1 MQADLTRLFN
11 DCGFSWTDERQFE
24 GALELGELARE
35 RNAIERR
42 NASLV
47 DITAV
52 VLKRYLPKD
61 PAIRTSMRWDDPTLS
76 AEYEAYAALDAYA
89 AWAIFQSLS
98 IIPTSGSTTL
108 ASITTP
114 GTRVRLVTRN
124 GTLSVA
130 YGYISQHQ
138 PKHFNG
144 VKVTSGR
151 IVVTLESIIIP
162 AYRVRAELLSTH
174 QDMPLSAFGSQLP
187 FSLLCCIRDLRASPI
202 DPGPSQSHT
211 NIPLMAPSSLQPTK
225 PKSLGD
231 GGNSAE
237 SESHEQE
244 CDKCDVVCNCE
255 ILSSESCRYDP
266 NLEQSIASAEK
277 DSGSLQK
284 AQALDEMMTGMQGVE
299 EGVIRSRVLGDIWHL
314 MNQFKISVHHG
325 LRRPFSRALRDALF
339 ILDPEDVANV
349 EKVLKV
355 KDLTFKNAVL
365 YFSDWVWQRVKRCV
379 PPAEIL
385 ASRVVE
391 VFRMYSP
398 LKDAKTSQPLF
409 NDDSW
414 ETARTIM
421 ENIKMGYY
429 SDPPGMKFYTFVR
442 KDKNGLSIYRCS
454 RGTNNVEGEIH
465 QNIIRRFGSFNA
477 SPCLA
482 VNLLRDYCL
491 SHNLKVRKRIA

>member
-1 MQADLTRLFN
+1 LRSKRIRKVGVHVQADLTRLFN
-11 DCGFSWTDERQFE
+11 DCGFSRNDDQQFE
-24 GALELGELARE
+24 GALELSELARE

-76 AEYEAYAALDAYA
+76 AEYEAYAALDVYA

-98 IIPTSGSTTL
+98 ITPTSST

-151 IVVTLESIIIP
+151 IVVTLDSIIIP

-174 QDMPLSAFGSQLP
+174 QDTPLSALGSQLP
-187 FSLLCCIRDLRASPI
+187 FSLLCCIRDLRASPTN
-202 DPGPSQSHT
+202 PELNQGQSRM
-211 NIPLMAPSSLQPTK
+211 PLKTPSSQPAAEL
-225 PKSLGD
+225 KSLGD
-231 GGNSAE
+231 SGDPPE
-237 SESHEQE
+237 SESHQLE

-266 NLEQSIASAEK
+266 NSEQSITSAEK
-277 DSGSLQK
+277 DGGSLQK
-284 AQALDEMMTGMQGVE
+284 AQELDEFMMIGMQGVE
-299 EGVIRSRVLGDIWHL
+299 QGVIRSRVLGDIWHL

-349 EKVLKV
+349 EGVLKM
-355 KDLTFKNAVL
+355 KDMTFKNAVL
-365 YFSDWVWQRVKRCV
+365 YFSDWVWQRVKHCV

-391 VFRMYSP
+391 VFRTYGP
-398 LKDAKTSQPLF
+398 LKDAKNGQPLF
-409 NDDSW
+409 NNDSW

-454 RGTNNVEGEIH
+454 RGTNNVEGGIH
-465 QNIIRRFGSFNA
+465 QNIIRQFGSFNA
-477 SPCLA
+477 SPRLA
-482 VNLLRDYCL
+482 VNLL
-491 SHNLKVRKRIA
+491 

>member
-11 DCGFSWTDERQFE
+11 DCGFSRLDERQFE

-35 RNAIERR
+35 RKAMERS

-52 VLKRYLPKD
+52 VLKCYLPKD

-76 AEYEAYAALDAYA
+76 AVYAV
-89 AWAIFQSLS
+89 WAIFQSLFTNP
-98 IIPTSGSTTL
+98 ISGTTT
-108 ASITTP
+108 SITTP

-124 GTLSVA
+124 GSLSVA
-130 YGYISQHQ
+130 YGHISQHQ

-144 VKVTSGR
+144 VKVTSGQ
-151 IVVTLESIIIP
+151 IVVTLNSIIIP
-162 AYRVRAELLSTH
+162 AYHICAELLPTH
-174 QDMPLSAFGSQLP
+174 RDTPLSALVSQLP
-187 FSLLCCIRDLRASPI
+187 FETLCCIRDLRTSPI
-202 DPGPSQSHT
+202 NPGLEPTAASGSQNGQSHM
-211 NIPLMAPSSLQPTK
+211 PLIAPSLQQGK
-225 PKSLGD
+225 LISLGD
-231 GGNSAE
+231 GDPNK
-237 SESHEQE
+237 SESNSHQPE
-244 CDKCDVVCNCE
+244 CDKCDVLCNCE
-255 ILSSESCRYDP
+255 ILSLESCQYDP
-266 NLEQSIASAEK
+266 NSEQSIASAEK
-277 DSGSLQK
+277 DIEGLQK
-284 AQALDEMMTGMQGVE
+284 AQALDEMMTGSMGMHGIE
-299 EGVIRSRVLGDIWHL
+299 RNVIRSSVLGDIWHL

-339 ILDPEDVANV
+339 IPDPEDVANV
-349 EKVLKV
+349 ERVLKL
-355 KDLTFKNAVL
+355 KDMNFKNAVL
-365 YFSDWVWQRVKRCV
+365 YFSDWVWQHVKRCV

-391 VFRMYSP
+391 VFRMYGP
-398 LKDAKTSQPLF
+398 LKDAKTGQPLF

-429 SDPPGMKFYTFVR
+429 SDPPGIKFYTFVR
-442 KDKNGLSIYRCS
+442 KDENGLSIYRCS
-454 RGTNNVEGEIH
+454 RGTNNVEGGIH

-477 SPCLA
+477 SPHLA

-491 SHNLKVRKRIA
+491 SHNLKVR